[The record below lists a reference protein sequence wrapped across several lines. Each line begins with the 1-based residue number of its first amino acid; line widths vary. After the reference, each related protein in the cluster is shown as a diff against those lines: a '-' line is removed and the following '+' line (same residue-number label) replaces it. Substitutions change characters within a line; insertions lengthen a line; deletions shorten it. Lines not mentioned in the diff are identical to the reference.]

1 MLTRDDAG
9 PVQPELAPIVDPRPR
24 WRRLIAPIAAASGII
39 AATLLIRFVDPHEPG
54 IYPACPTKALLGIDC
69 PACGG
74 LRATNCLA
82 NGDIAGAFDHNA
94 LFVICVPI
102 IIIGW
107 GVWMYRA
114 WTGRH
119 PAPTP
124 TRAAIARVAPVV
136 LILAATTFAVV
147 RHFVPYLGSG
157 VG

>member
-1 MLTRDDAG
+1 MLTRDDAS
-9 PVQPELAPIVDPRPR
+9 PVQPELAAIVDPRPR

-54 IYPACPTKALLGIDC
+54 IYPVCPTKSLLGIDC

-94 LFVICVPI
+94 LFVIFVPL

-124 TRAAIARVAPVV
+124 TRTVIARVAPVV
-136 LILAATTFAVV
+136 LIVAATAFAVV
-147 RHFVPYLGSG
+147 RNFVPYLGSG

>member
-124 TRAAIARVAPVV
+124 TRTLIARVAPVV

>member
-1 MLTRDDAG
+1 MLTRDEAG
-9 PVQPELAPIVDPRPR
+9 PAQPELALIIDARPR
-24 WRRLIAPIAAASGII
+24 WRRLVAPVAAALGVI
-39 AATLLIRFVDPHEPG
+39 AATLLIRFIDPHVPG
-54 IYPACPTKALLGIDC
+54 IYPACPTKSLLGIDC

-94 LFVICVPI
+94 LFVVCVPLI
-102 IIIGW
+102 LFGW
-107 GVWMYRA
+107 GLWMYRA

-124 TRAAIARVAPVV
+124 TRTAIARVAPIV
-136 LILAATTFAVV
+136 LIVVATAFAVV
-147 RHFVPYLGSG
+147 RNFVPYLGSG

>member
-1 MLTRDDAG
+1 MLTRDDAS
-9 PVQPELAPIVDPRPR
+9 PVQPELAAIVDPRPR
-24 WRRLIAPIAAASGII
+24 WRRLIAPIAAASGVI

-82 NGDIAGAFDHNA
+82 NGDFAGAFDHNA
-94 LFVICVPI
+94 LFVICVPLI
-102 IIIGW
+102 LIGW
-107 GVWMYRA
+107 GVWIYRA

-124 TRAAIARVAPVV
+124 TRTVIARVAPVV
-136 LILAATTFAVV
+136 SIVAATAFAVV
-147 RHFVPYLGSG
+147 RNFVPYLGSG

>member
-9 PVQPELAPIVDPRPR
+9 SAQSESAFTVDARPR
-24 WRRLIAPIAAASGII
+24 WRRLAGPLSAAAGVI
-39 AATLLIRFVDPHEPG
+39 AATLIIRFVDPHVPG
-54 IYPACPTKALLGIDC
+54 IYPACPTKSLLGIDC

-82 NGDIAGAFDHNA
+82 NGDIAGALDHNA
-94 LFVICVPI
+94 LFVICVPLI
-102 IIIGW
+102 LFGW

-124 TRAAIARVAPVV
+124 TRMAIARVAPIV
-136 LILAATTFAVV
+136 LIAVTTAFAVV
-147 RHFVPYLGSG
+147 RNFVPYLGSG